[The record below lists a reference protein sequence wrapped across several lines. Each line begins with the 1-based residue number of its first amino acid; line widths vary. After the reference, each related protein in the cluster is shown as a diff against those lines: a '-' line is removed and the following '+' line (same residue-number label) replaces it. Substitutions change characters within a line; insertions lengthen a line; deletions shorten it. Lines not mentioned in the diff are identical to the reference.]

1 MQLNVSPEIG
11 DVLEKAAAI
20 SANQGSYFVGVNH
33 VLTALLECAGQLPEG
48 VRERHLSEIFSVQRE
63 VNRMAW
69 TGNASTPSGETFYTP
84 RCIQLISQASKLATR
99 IGHGKPLA
107 GHLLLALLRDD
118 LSAPARAMDRLGLD
132 RAACNQQLQAELG
145 FVSPQAYHKVTPLPD
160 YSEVQLQNIPAVRGA
175 RSASAAV
182 GASPSPP
189 APREEVVPL
198 PNQSGPLTR
207 DLTEAAHRGALQEAT
222 GRDDEMFEVLQILS
236 RKTKNNVMLVG
247 EAGVG
252 KTQIVEGLALRIA
265 KEGKGG
271 GMPPFRILELNIA
284 ALMTGTQYRGAFEEK
299 VLALIEQVKRS
310 DHAVLFIDEVHL
322 IMGAGATD
330 GDGMDLA
337 NLLKPELS
345 RGEFRCIG
353 ATTLQEYRKFVEKD
367 PAVERRFQMVRVDQ
381 LSAEASYEVLKRV
394 RPTLEKHHGVHIHR
408 RTLKAAIDLTVR
420 YMPNRN
426 LPDKAIDVLDQA
438 CARHRLRSLM
448 MRKKDLRESDNP
460 DTDGERSVTPHSI
473 RKVVS
478 QITAIPLEQLTA
490 DERMYLNNLDQV
502 LKKQL
507 IGQDEAVNR
516 AVSAVKKSRTGLS
529 DPNRPDS
536 IMLFLGPTGVGK
548 TQLAKLLAQHLF
560 GSSSH
565 LIVFDMS
572 EYSEE
577 HSIAKLIGAPP
588 GYVGHEE
595 EGVLTGAVKNAPFS
609 ILLFDE
615 IEKAHSRIFDLFLPM
630 FDEGR
635 LRDSRGREVSFKN
648 CIIIITSNI
657 GSELL
662 LQAEAA
668 VAQEAL
674 IQALR
679 DHFRPEFVNRLDQ
692 VVPFYPLL
700 SEDVRN
706 ILRLEVNAIRNR
718 LQEKQIGIRMYQR
731 AYEYIAREGYSRE
744 YGARELRRAVDRFV
758 TTPIS
763 DGLID
768 GRFESGDMIDILLED
783 DDTLIYRKG
792 KPAHGMP
799 RIAP

>member
-11 DVLEKAAAI
+11 EVLEKAAAI
-20 SANQGSYFVGVNH
+20 SANEGSYFVGVSH
-33 VLTALLECAGQLPEG
+33 LLTALLDSAGLLPEG
-48 VRERHLSEIFSVQRE
+48 VRERYLSDLFSVQRE
-63 VNRMAW
+63 VSRHGW
-69 TGNASTPSGETFYTP
+69 SGSASTPSGETFYTA
-84 RCIQLISQASKLATR
+84 RCIQLISQATRLASK

-107 GHLLLALLRDD
+107 GHLLLALLRDN
-118 LSAPARAMDRLGLD
+118 LSAPSRAMDRLGLD
-132 RAACNQQLQAELG
+132 RAGCNQQLQAELG
-145 FVSPQAYHKVTPLPD
+145 FVSPQAYHKVTPLPE
-160 YSEVQLQNIPAVRGA
+160 YSEVQLQNIPAVKA
-175 RSASAAV
+175 ASAAV
-182 GASPSPP
+182 GAHPGSGNAGS
-189 APREEVVPL
+189 ELIPL
-198 PNQSGPLTR
+198 PGQSGPLTR
-207 DLTEAAHRGALQEAT
+207 DLTEAAHRGELQEAS
-222 GRDDEMFEVLQILS
+222 GREDEMFEILQILS

-252 KTQIVEGLALRIA
+252 KTQIIEGLALRIA
-265 KEGKGG
+265 KEGKQAGL
-271 GMPPFRILELNIA
+271 PPFRILELNIA

-310 DHAVLFIDEVHL
+310 EHAVLFIDEVHL

-367 PAVERRFQMVRVDQ
+367 PAVERRFQMVRVDE
-381 LSAEASYEVLKRV
+381 LSAEASYEVLKRL
-394 RPTLEKHHGVHIHR
+394 RPVFEKHHGVHIHR

-448 MRKKDLRESDNP
+448 MRKKDLRETDNP
-460 DTDGERSVTPHSI
+460 DTDGERSVTPHSV

-490 DERMYLNNLDQV
+490 DERMYLNNLDQL

-615 IEKAHSRIFDLFLPM
+615 IEKAHPRIFDLFLPV

-635 LRDSRGREVSFKN
+635 LRDSRGREVSFRN

-657 GSELL
+657 GADLL
-662 LQAEAA
+662 LKAESA
-668 VAQEAL
+668 VAQESL
-674 IQALR
+674 IQLLR
-679 DHFRPEFVNRLDQ
+679 EHFRPEFVNRIDQ

-706 ILRLEVNAIRNR
+706 ILRLEVNAIRKR
-718 LQEKQIGIRMYQR
+718 LQEKNIGIRMYQR
-731 AYEYIAREGYSRE
+731 AYEHIAREGYSRE
-744 YGARELRRAVDRFV
+744 YGARELRRAVDRLV

-763 DGLID
+763 DGLVD
-768 GRFESGDMIDILLED
+768 GRFQEGDMIDILIED
-783 DDTLIYRKG
+783 DLILYRRG
-792 KPAHGMP
+792 KPSNSVP

>member
-11 DVLEKAAAI
+11 EILEKAAAI
-20 SANQGSYFVGVNH
+20 SANQGSYFVGVNEI
-33 VLTALLECAGQLPEG
+33 LGALLESTDQLPASI
-48 VRERHLSEIFSVQRE
+48 RERHLSNLFSAQRE
-63 VNRMAW
+63 INRQGW
-69 TGNASTPSGETFYTP
+69 TGSATTPSGEIFYTA
-84 RCIQLISQASKLATR
+84 RCIQLISQASKLASR
-99 IGHGKPLA
+99 IGHGQPVA
-107 GHLLLALLRDD
+107 GHLLLALLKDD

-132 RAACNQQLQAELG
+132 RPGCIQQLQAELG
-145 FVSPQAYHKVTPLPD
+145 FISPMAYHKVTPLPE
-160 YSEVQLQNIPAVRGA
+160 YSEVQLQNIPAVK
-175 RSASAAV
+175 SASAAV
-182 GASPSPP
+182 GGQAPSVR
-189 APREEVVPL
+189 PRDELIPL
-198 PNQSGPLTR
+198 PAQSGPLTR
-207 DLTEAAHRGALQEAT
+207 DLTEAAHRGQLQEST
-222 GRDDEMFEVLQILS
+222 GRDDEMFEVLQVLT

-265 KEGKGG
+265 KAGKDS

-284 ALMTGTQYRGAFEEK
+284 TLMTGTQYRGAFEEK

-310 DHAVLFIDEVHL
+310 ENSVLFIDEVHL

-367 PAVERRFQMVRVDQ
+367 PAIERRFQMVRVDE
-381 LSAEASYEVLKRV
+381 LSAEASYDVLKRL

-448 MRKKDLRESDNP
+448 MRKKDLREPDNP
-460 DTDGERSVTPHSI
+460 DTDGERSVTPHSV

-490 DERMYLNNLDQV
+490 DERLYLNNLDQL

-577 HSIAKLIGAPP
+577 HSIARLIGAPP

-615 IEKAHSRIFDLFLPM
+615 IEKAHPRIFDLFLPM

-635 LRDSRGREVSFKN
+635 LRDSRGREVSFRN

-662 LQAEAA
+662 LQAEST
-668 VAQEAL
+668 VAQDAL

-706 ILRLEVNAIRNR
+706 VLRLEINAIRNR
-718 LQEKQIGIRMYQR
+718 LQEKNIGIRMYQK

-744 YGARELRRAVDRFV
+744 YGARELRRAVDRLV

-763 DGLID
+763 DGLVD
-768 GRFESGDMIDILLED
+768 GRFENGDMIDILIEGEGLV
-783 DDTLIYRKG
+783 YRRG
-792 KPAHGMP
+792 KPTQSVP

>member
-11 DVLEKAAAI
+11 EVLEKAAAL

-33 VLTALLECAGQLPEG
+33 VLAALLDSAGQLPEG
-48 VRERHLSEIFSVQRE
+48 VRERHLSNLFSVQRE
-63 VNRMAW
+63 INRQTW
-69 TGNASTPSGETFYTP
+69 TGSASTPSGETFYTA
-84 RCIQLISQASKLATR
+84 RCIQLVSQASKLASR
-99 IGHGKPLA
+99 IGHGKPEA
-107 GHLLLALLRDD
+107 GHLLLALLKDD
-118 LSAPARAMDRLGLD
+118 LSAPSRAMDRLGLD
-132 RAACNQQLQAELG
+132 RAACCNQLQAELG
-145 FVSPQAYHKVTPLPD
+145 FISPQAYHKVTPLPE
-160 YSEVQLQNIPAVRGA
+160 YSDLQLKNIPAGKA
-175 RSASAAV
+175 PAAAAAAV
-182 GASPSPP
+182 GSQSSPLRS
-189 APREEVVPL
+189 REEAIPL
-198 PNQSGPLTR
+198 PGQSGPLTR
-207 DLTEAAHRGALQEAT
+207 DLMEAAHRGQLQEAT
-222 GRDDEMFEVLQILS
+222 GREDEMFEVLQVLS

-265 KEGKGG
+265 REGARSGL
-271 GMPPFRILELNIA
+271 PPFRILELNVA

-310 DHAVLFIDEVHL
+310 ENAVLFIDEVHL

-353 ATTLQEYRKFVEKD
+353 ATTIQEYRKFVEKD
-367 PAVERRFQMVRVDQ
+367 PAIERRFQMVRVDE
-381 LSAEASYEVLKRV
+381 LSADASYEVLKRI

-448 MRKKDLRESDNP
+448 MRKKDLRETDNP
-460 DTDGERSVTPHSI
+460 DTDGERSVTPHSV

-490 DERMYLNNLDQV
+490 DERLYLNNLDQL

-516 AVSAVKKSRTGLS
+516 AVSAVKKSRTGLT

-577 HSIAKLIGAPP
+577 HSIARLIGAPP

-615 IEKAHSRIFDLFLPM
+615 IEKAHPRIFDLFLPI

-635 LRDSRGREVSFKN
+635 LRDSRGREVSFRN

-668 VAQEAL
+668 VAQESL
-674 IQALR
+674 IQELR

-700 SEDVRN
+700 SEDVRHV
-706 ILRLEVNAIRNR
+706 LRLEVNAIRKR

-744 YGARELRRAVDRFV
+744 YGARELRRAVDRLV

-763 DGLID
+763 DGLVS
-768 GRFESGDMIDILLED
+768 GRFENGDMIDILIEGDSLV
-783 DDTLIYRKG
+783 YRRG
-792 KPAHGMP
+792 KPAQSQP